1 MDISKLNAY
10 ELIEKH
16 YSEDLKSEAYVLEH
30 KKSGARVAVLE
41 NDDENKVFYIGFRTP
56 PKDSTGV
63 AHIIE
68 HSVLCGSK
76 KYPLKDP
83 FVELVKTSLNTFL
96 NAMTYP
102 DKTVYPVASCN
113 DQDFKNLMGVYM
125 DAVLEPNIY
134 NEEKIFRQEGWH
146 YELDD
151 KDGELKINGVVY
163 NEMKGAFSSPD
174 DVLARETFNSLYP
187 DTSYGVESGGD
198 PEVIPE
204 LTYEAFLDFHG
215 RYYHPVNSYIYLY
228 GNADMAER
236 LDWMDKEYLS
246 KYDRID
252 IDSFPGEQKAFD
264 KPLKIEKEYPISE
277 DEKEEN
283 NTYLTYNAVIG
294 EVTDREL
301 YTAFQMVDYALIS
314 AEGTPLW
321 KALVDAGIGT
331 EVYGYFENGIYQPFY
346 SIVAKNANEADEER
360 FVNIVEDTLKKVVN
374 EGFSEDAL
382 TACLNS
388 MEFRYREGDTGRF
401 PKGLLYGL
409 NALDNWLYDKDQP
422 FKHIEQ
428 LENFKNLRAKI
439 GTSYYTDLVKKYL
452 IDNPHKTILT
462 LKPKKGLTTVKDKDL
477 ADRLAAYK
485 ASLSEEERE
494 DIVRKTAELKAF
506 QEAEDPK
513 EAYACLPKLKLSDMK
528 KTEPPFVNEERSIE
542 GVKTY
547 YHDVE
552 TNGILYGALYFDM
565 SRLPYELYPY
575 VNILSN
581 VFRGVDTADHSYEQ
595 LGYEIDKY
603 TGSLVMAPLIFPMYD
618 TVERFGKYFVVQ
630 LSALNENAGRGF
642 ELIKEILLTS
652 KIDDK
657 KRLKEIIAEG
667 RSRMQ
672 GAAMSAG
679 HMVASGRALSYASEY
694 GKAKE
699 ALTGLDQFRLL
710 AELEKNFDEKADE
723 LAAKLKEVAE
733 IVFTKAGMILDVT
746 GSKETYAVFEK
757 EAAGLLKVFKDEPGA
772 TEVKPLK
779 YEKENEG
786 LTNSAQIQYVCR
798 AGNFAKHGLKY
809 NGALRVLKTILGYDY
824 LWTNVRVKG
833 GAYGCMSAFMPDG
846 QCYFVSYRDP
856 NLEATVDVFEKAAEY
871 VENFDADEEK
881 MSGYIIG
888 TMSELDMPLTPRSQ
902 GARSFMAA
910 MTGRTI
916 EDAQKVRDEVLGAK
930 TEDIR
935 ALAKYVRAFMD
946 DKLYCVVGNEEKI
959 KAASEGF
966 GTVKGLFE

>member
-1 MDISKLNAY
+1 MDINKLSAY

-16 YSEDLKSEAYVLEH
+16 HSEDLKSEAYVLEH
-30 KKSGARVAVLE
+30 KKSGARIAVLE

-76 KYPLKDP
+76 RYPLKDP
-83 FVELVKTSLNTFL
+83 FVELVKTSMNTFL

-134 NEEKIFRQEGWH
+134 KEEKIFRQEGWH
-146 YELDD
+146 YELEDA
-151 KDGELKINGVVY
+151 DGELKINGVVY

-174 DVLARETFNSLYP
+174 DVLSRETFSSLYP
-187 DTSYGVESGGD
+187 DTAYGVESGGD

-204 LTYEAFLDFHG
+204 LTYEAFLDFHKK
-215 RYYHPVNSYIYLY
+215 YYHPVNSYIYLY

-236 LDWMDKEYLS
+236 LEWMDKEYLS

-252 IDSFPGEQKAFD
+252 IDSFPGEQAAFE
-264 KPLKIEKEYPISE
+264 KPLEIEKEYPITE

-283 NTYLTYNAVIG
+283 NTYLTYNSVIG
-294 EVTDREL
+294 KSTDREL

-314 AEGTPLW
+314 ADGTPLW

-331 EVYGYFENGIYQPFY
+331 EVYATYENGIYQPFY
-346 SIVAKNANEADEER
+346 SIVAKNANAEDHDR
-360 FVNIVEDTLKKVVN
+360 FVSIVEDTLKKVAE

-409 NALDNWLYDKDQP
+409 TALDNWLYDKDEP

-428 LENFKNLRAKI
+428 LDTYRKLREKI
-439 GTSYYTDLVKKYL
+439 GSSYYTDLVKKYL

-462 LKPKKGLTTVKDKDL
+462 LKPKKGLTSVKDKAL
-477 ADRLAAYK
+477 ADKLAAYK
-485 ASLSEEERE
+485 ASLSKEQTEE
-494 DIVRKTAELKAF
+494 IVRKTAELKAF

-513 EAYACLPKLKLSDMK
+513 EAYECLPKLKLSDMK
-528 KTEPPFVNEERSIE
+528 KTEPPFINEERSID
-542 GVKTY
+542 GIKTY
-547 YHDVE
+547 YHNVE
-552 TNGILYGALYFDM
+552 TNGILYAAIYFDM
-565 SRLPYELYPY
+565 SSLPYELYPY
-575 VNILSN
+575 ANVLSH
-581 VFRGVDTADHSYEQ
+581 VFRGVDTEKHKFEQ

-603 TGSLVMAPLIFPMYD
+603 TGSMAMVPLVFPMYD
-618 TVERFGKYFVVQ
+618 TVDRFARYFALHISV
-630 LSALNENAGRGF
+630 LNENAHKGM
-642 ELIKEILLTS
+642 ELAKEIIGSS
-652 KIDDK
+652 KLDDR

-679 HMVASGRALSYASEY
+679 HMVASGRALSYDSEY
-694 GKAKE
+694 ALAKE
-699 ALTGLDQFRLL
+699 YLSGLKQFEFLTDM
-710 AELEKNFDEKADE
+710 EKNFDEKADE
-723 LAAKLKEVAE
+723 LIAKLKETAE
-733 IVFTKAGMILDVT
+733 IIFTKAGMVLDVT
-746 GSKETYAVFEK
+746 GNSETYDIFAK
-757 EAAGLLKVFKDEPGA
+757 EVSEFIKDMKDKPEA
-772 TEVKPLK
+772 TEVKPLVP
-779 YEKENEG
+779 EKLNEG

-798 AGNFAKHGLKY
+798 AGNFARHGLKY
-809 NGALRVLKTILGYDY
+809 NGALRVLRTILGYDY

-916 EDAQKVRDEVLGAK
+916 EDAQKVRDEILGAK

-935 ALAKYVRAFMD
+935 ALAEYVRAFMSD
-946 DKLYCVVGNEEKI
+946 ELYCVVGNEDKI
-959 KAASEGF
+959 KAASDSF
-966 GTVKGLFE
+966 GSVKGLFE

>member
-1 MDISKLNAY
+1 MDINKLSAY

-16 YSEDLKSEAYVLEH
+16 HSEDLKSEAYVLEH
-30 KKSGARVAVLE
+30 KKSGARIAILE

-76 KYPLKDP
+76 RYPLKDP
-83 FVELVKTSLNTFL
+83 FVELVKTSMNTFL

-113 DQDFKNLMGVYM
+113 QQDFKNLMGVYM

-134 NEEKIFRQEGWH
+134 KEEKIFRQEGWH
-146 YELDD
+146 YEQED
-151 KDGELKINGVVY
+151 KDAELKINGVVY

-174 DVLARETFNSLYP
+174 DVLSRETFSSLYP
-187 DTSYGVESGGD
+187 DTAYGVESGGD

-204 LTYEAFLDFHG
+204 LTYEAFLDFHR

-228 GNADMAER
+228 GDADMAER
-236 LDWMDKEYLS
+236 LEWLDKEYLS

-252 IDSFPGEQKAFD
+252 IDSFPGKQEAF
-264 KPLKIEKEYPISE
+264 KKTLEIEKEYPISE

-314 AEGTPLW
+314 ADGTPLW

-331 EVYGYFENGIYQPFY
+331 EVYATYENGIYQPFY
-346 SIVAKNANEADEER
+346 SIVAKNANTKDHDR
-360 FVNIVEDTLKKVVN
+360 FVSIVEDTLKKVVQ

-409 NALDNWLYDKDQP
+409 NALDNWLYDRDNP

-428 LENFKNLRAKI
+428 LDTFKKLREKI
-439 GTSYYTDLVKKYL
+439 GSSYYTDLVQKYL

-462 LKPKKGLTTVKDKDL
+462 LKPKKGLTSEKDKAL
-477 ADRLAAYK
+477 AEKLAAYK
-485 ASLSEEERE
+485 NELSEAETEE
-494 DIVRKTAELKAF
+494 IVKNTAELKAF

-513 EAYACLPKLKLSDMK
+513 EAYDCLPKLKLSDMK
-528 KTEPPFVNEERSIE
+528 KTEPPFINEEKKID
-542 GVKTY
+542 GIKTY
-547 YHDVE
+547 YHEVE
-552 TNGILYGALYFDM
+552 TNGILYGAVYFDM

-575 VNILSN
+575 ANILSN
-581 VFRGVDTADHSYEQ
+581 VFRSVDTADHSYEQ

-603 TGSLVMAPLIFPMYD
+603 TGSLVMVPMVFPMYD
-618 TVERFGKYFVVQ
+618 SVDRFGKYFAVH
-630 LSALNENAGRGF
+630 LSCLKGNASKGF
-642 ELIKEILLTS
+642 DLMAEILKTS
-652 KIDDK
+652 KTDDK

-679 HMVASGRALSYASEY
+679 HLVASGRALSYDSEY
-694 GKAKE
+694 GCAKE
-699 ALTGLDQFRLL
+699 LLSGLSQFWLL
-710 AELEKNFDEKADE
+710 CELEKNFDEKADE
-723 LAAKLKEVAE
+723 LVAKLKETAE
-733 IVFTKAGMILDVT
+733 IIFTKEGMVLDIT
-746 GSKETYAVFEK
+746 GDKETYAVFEK
-757 EAAGLLKVFKDEPGA
+757 EVSKLLKVFKEKPPV
-772 TEVKPLK
+772 TEVKPLLPGK
-779 YEKENEG
+779 KNEG

-798 AGNFAKHGLKY
+798 AGNFARHGLKY

-856 NLEATVDVFEKAAEY
+856 NLEATVDIFEKAVEY
-871 VENFDADEEK
+871 VENFDVDDEK

-916 EDAQKVRDEVLGAK
+916 EDAQKVRDEILGAGV
-930 TEDIR
+930 EDIR
-935 ALAKYVRAFMD
+935 KMAGYVRAFIED
-946 DKLYCVVGNEEKI
+946 DLFCVVGNEDKI
-959 KAASEGF
+959 KAAADRF
-966 GTVKGLFE
+966 TTVKGLFE